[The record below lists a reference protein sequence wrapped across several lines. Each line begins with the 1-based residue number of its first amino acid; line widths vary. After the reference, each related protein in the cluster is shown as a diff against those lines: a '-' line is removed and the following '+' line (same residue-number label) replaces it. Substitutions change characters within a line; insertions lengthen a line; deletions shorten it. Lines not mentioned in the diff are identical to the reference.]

1 MGCKQSASIKPQTI
15 TVPGAYVIRRKIDGV
30 WKEQYA
36 TVTSCINDTYEYEY
50 GIVGFHEG
58 VCRYHNIRH
67 LTEHEEQIRLQ
78 GQSWKL
84 PQQFYQ
90 SMPQ

>member
-1 MGCKQSASIKPQTI
+1 MGCKQSTSIKPQTI
-15 TVPGAYVIRRKIDGV
+15 SIPGAYVIRRKVDSV

-36 TVTSCINDTYEYEY
+36 TVTSCVDNTYHFEY

-58 VCRYHNIRH
+58 NCRYHNIRH
-67 LTEHEEQIRLQ
+67 LTEEEKELRNQKMY
-78 GQSWKL
+78 SSL

>member
-1 MGCKQSASIKPQTI
+1 MGCKQSTSIKPLNI

-36 TVTSCINDTYEYEY
+36 NVTSCVNDTYEYEY
-50 GIVGFHEG
+50 GIIGFHEG
-58 VCRYHNIRH
+58 VCQYHNIRH
-67 LTEHEEQIRLQ
+67 LTEEEEEFRLQ
-78 GQSWKL
+78 GQFYKL

-90 SMPQ
+90 SMPK